1 MDISVT
7 ARLAALGLSP
17 AKGQPFVADCTGT
30 ARFGLRAKGSA
41 DWFEQGAGQILPPV
55 NRFSRGE
62 DGLIC
67 LRLGLND
74 ITLSGPADRVAAAE
88 AAWAARVA
96 AGERC
101 GVNGYR
107 QDTWA
112 HLVISGPEADILMA
126 QLTEIDLRD
135 TALPVGAIAQ
145 TRMLHVDTVILRSDF
160 GATAGYELFFDIATK
175 PFVLESLQ
183 HLAQGYRFVTAEGLT
198 A

>member
-1 MDISVT
+1 MQTSVT
-7 ARLAALGLSP
+7 ARLDALGLSHVKER
-17 AKGQPFVADCTGT
+17 AFVADCTGT

-41 DWFEQGAGQILPPV
+41 NWFEQGTGQILPPV
-55 NRFSRGE
+55 NRFSRSQ

-67 LRLGLND
+67 LRLGMND

-88 AAWAARVA
+88 AAWTAHVA
-96 AGERC
+96 TGERC

-112 HLVISGPEADILMA
+112 HLAISGPAADSLMA
-126 QLTEIDLRD
+126 QLTEIDLREA
-135 TALPVGAIAQ
+135 ALPVGAIAQ

-160 GATAGYELFFDIATK
+160 GAMAGYELFFDIATK

-183 HLAQGYRFVTAEGLT
+183 HLAQGYHFATAQGV
-198 A
+198 AI